1 MSLKEMK
8 EKVLKLI
15 EEISDSETKLTDDPD
30 IDKKLND
37 VINQVMFELA
47 RLKKIPSYVEL
58 VVSKDEVKTFTDIE
72 AITNDKIYQID
83 LIQGVDADLRHKRI
97 IFNEE
102 GNAKIYYYKYPTRI
116 DSETKDEEYTFELD
130 DDVLEIMPYG
140 VAGDVLKSDV
150 SNNYGQIYS
159 ARYNE
164 LKQGLDPRNGMQS
177 AYFEGGIDD

>member
-1 MSLKEMK
+1 MLLREMK

-15 EEISDSETKLTDDPD
+15 EEISDSETTLTDDPD

-47 RLKKIPSYVEL
+47 RIKKIPAYIEVPVE
-58 VVSKDEVKTFTDIE
+58 KDSVKTFEDLET
-72 AITNDKIYQID
+72 ITEDKIYQID
-83 LIQGVDADLRHKRI
+83 LIQGVDADLRHKRMV
-97 IFNEE
+97 FNEE
-102 GNAKIYYYKYPTRI
+102 GTAKIYYYKYPTRI
-116 DSETKDEEYTFELD
+116 DSETIDETYEFELD